1 VRGID
6 VGGDGCVDRRAGP
19 ILGRATAVRMPLGGW
34 SDRSRSAASGHNGVD
49 HAVPGVVGPLVD
61 LLGQDRADQPDHGS
75 AVGEDPHDVGA
86 PADLLPDFRSS

>member
-1 VRGID
+1 
-6 VGGDGCVDRRAGP
+6 
-19 ILGRATAVRMPLGGW
+19 
-34 SDRSRSAASGHNGVD
+34 
-49 HAVPGVVGPLVD
+49 VVGPLVD